1 LERLPGVK
9 RADVR
14 LETGRARV
22 IYDDAQQTPEKLSAA
37 IDKLGYQASVLGVTA
52 APKPTLYVEGV
63 RDATAARKVERALKQ
78 VKGVKD
84 VSVDRK
90 AGEVFVDYDDQAAK
104 TSDLVAAA
112 EAAGFKAR
120 PASP

>member
-1 LERLPGVK
+1 M
-9 RADVR
+9 R

-22 IYDDAQQTPEKLSAA
+22 VYDDAKQTPENLSAA
-37 IDKLGYQASVLGVTA
+37 IDKLGFQAAVLGVTA
-52 APKPTLYVEGV
+52 VPKPTLYVEGV
-63 RDATAARKVERALKQ
+63 RDAAAARKVERALKA

-90 AGEVFVDYDDQAAK
+90 AGEVFVDYDGQAAK
-104 TSDLVAAA
+104 ASDLVAAA
-112 EAAGFKAR
+112 QAAGFKAR